1 MFLASAAS
9 RIVPP
14 NHWSFAMNKARAVF
28 IGTAALFSLTACATK
43 GALRRGL
50 DEQRVSLEQERAAR
64 LSADSA
70 QAEANANTQRELAS
84 LRTDLNGLRT
94 EFGAKIAE
102 VAQGLQFAFPVHFAY
117 NDATVRSSDMAALDR
132 FAGVVQRHY
141 PGAHVTVEGFA
152 DPAGSQNFNVMLSQR
167 RAQAVK
173 QYVSGK
179 GVDPSLINAIGYGKT
194 RLVRSSASRDMP
206 GAELNRRVVF
216 VIETPAN
223 VDANR
228 LTAST
233 GQ

>member
-1 MFLASAAS
+1 MNIQARAIFVCSAA
-9 RIVPP
+9 
-14 NHWSFAMNKARAVF
+14 VF
-28 IGTAALFSLTACATK
+28 TLTGCATK

-50 DEQRVSLEQERAAR
+50 DEQRVSLDVERSAR
-64 LSADSA
+64 LAADSA
-70 QAEANANTQRELAS
+70 QVEANATTQRELAA

-117 NDATVRSSDMAALDR
+117 NDANVRNADMAALDR
-132 FAGVVQRHY
+132 FASVVQKHY
-141 PGAHVTVEGFA
+141 PGAHVTVEGFS
-152 DPAGSQNFNVMLSQR
+152 DPAGSQSYNVLLSQR

-173 QYVSGK
+173 EYVSGK
-179 GVDPSLINAIGYGKT
+179 GVDPSLVNAIGYGKT
-194 RLVRSSASRDMP
+194 RLVKSAASRDMP

-223 VDANR
+223 VDATR

>member
-1 MFLASAAS
+1 
-9 RIVPP
+9 
-14 NHWSFAMNKARAVF
+14 MNINARAILV
-28 IGTAALFSLTACATK
+28 GTAAVFMLTGCATK

-50 DEQRVSLEQERAAR
+50 DEQRVSLESERAAR
-64 LSADSA
+64 FAADSA
-70 QAEANANTQRELAS
+70 QMEANASTQRDLAL
-84 LRTDLNGLRT
+84 LRTDLNGLRS

-117 NDATVRSSDMAALDR
+117 DDAAVRSSDMAALDR
-132 FAGVVQRHY
+132 FASVVQKHY

-152 DPAGSQNFNVMLSQR
+152 DPAGSRNYNVMLSQR

-173 QYVSGK
+173 QYVTGK

-194 RLVRSSASRDMP
+194 RLVKSTASRDMP

-223 VDANR
+223 PDANR